1 MSTFEMTGQ
10 PFSRNGT
17 VYYTGMTVLSVEHT
31 VVLQVGSIVEL
42 RGGSEDTPYL
52 ALVTGLSRRA
62 QLDVPLLHL
71 RWFLFPQ
78 ETKDSEGAKRTSSFP
93 DSPCRE
99 LFLTDTETTE
109 LATCV
114 LNLVS
119 VTMLESKPQMP
130 PVSTPFFCFLQV
142 SVPSHTLVCLRLH
155 DLPDLVVDA
164 AAARGAEEVRAAG
177 AAAAT
182 AAAAAAA
189 AVAAATAA
197 AAEESADAV
206 WGAENGDAAPG
217 LEVVAEAAAPVDN
230 PPSEGNGDAAAAS
243 AKEVASAAAGVAQQ
257 QWATVKFKLLNPQLL
272 LTLEQVVACSSDA
285 LASATTDD
293 PELKEVFDHLTRAT
307 AGLKRLRHS

>member
-1 MSTFEMTGQ
+1 
-10 PFSRNGT
+10 
-17 VYYTGMTVLSVEHT
+17 
-31 VVLQVGSIVEL
+31 
-42 RGGSEDTPYL
+42 
-52 ALVTGLSRRA
+52 
-62 QLDVPLLHL
+62 
-71 RWFLFPQ
+71 
-78 ETKDSEGAKRTSSFP
+78 
-93 DSPCRE
+93 
-99 LFLTDTETTE
+99 LTDTETTE